1 MNIGIFFIIAS
12 LLIWDQA
19 FIFYYLLFIY
29 HTGVLVNQQSTKIL
43 GLIEI
48 LEDFLNASDDIHV

>member
-1 MNIGIFFIIAS
+1 MNLGIFFIIAS
-12 LLIWDQA
+12 FLIWDQA

-29 HTGVLVNQQSTKIL
+29 NTGVLVNQKSTKIL

-48 LEDFLNASDDIHV
+48 QEDFLNASDDIYV